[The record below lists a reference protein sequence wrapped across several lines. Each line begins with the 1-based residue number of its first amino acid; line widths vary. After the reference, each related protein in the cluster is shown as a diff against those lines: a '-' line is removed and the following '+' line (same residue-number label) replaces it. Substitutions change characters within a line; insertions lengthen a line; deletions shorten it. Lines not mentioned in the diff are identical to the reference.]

1 MFDLKRF
8 RKDHKLSQID
18 VAFLFECNQSN
29 IAHFERIGRD
39 LTSEQYQILE
49 EKYGDITPYY
59 TDSSDDGS
67 NENQSL
73 KPKSI
78 GSKWEELVYRQQD
91 VIESLTKQLED
102 LNNEN
107 KRLIDTINML
117 TSLMADKKAV

>member
-29 IAHFERIGRD
+29 IAHFEKSGRD
-39 LTSEQYQILE
+39 LTKEQYQILE
-49 EKYGDITPYY
+49 EKYGDITHYY
-59 TDSSDDGS
+59 TEHSESDSD
-67 NENQSL
+67 ENQSTT
-73 KPKSI
+73 PKSI
-78 GSKWEELVYRQQD
+78 SSKWEDLVYRQQD
-91 VIESLTKQLED
+91 VIESLTKQLEE

-117 TSLMADKKAV
+117 TSLMSDKKAV

>member
-8 RKDHKLSQID
+8 RKDHKLSQLD

-29 IAHFERIGRD
+29 IAHFERNGRD
-39 LTSEQYQILE
+39 LTNEQYQILE

-59 TDSSDDGS
+59 AEPSEDDSDGK
-67 NENQSL
+67 QPL
-73 KPKSI
+73 TPKSI

-91 VIESLTKQLED
+91 VIETLTKQLEE

-117 TSLMADKKAV
+117 TSLMSERKAV

>member
-29 IAHFERIGRD
+29 IAHFERSGRD
-39 LTSEQYQILE
+39 LTKEQYQILE
-49 EKYGDITPYY
+49 EKYGDITHYY
-59 TDSSDDGS
+59 AEHSESDSD
-67 NENQSL
+67 ENQPL
-73 KPKSI
+73 TPKSI
-78 GSKWEELVYRQQD
+78 SSKWEDLVYRQQD
-91 VIESLTKQLED
+91 VIESLTKQLEE

-117 TSLMADKKAV
+117 TSLMSDKKAV